1 MIMAKRVTRTP
12 RKTRA
17 SARVTTTRFTRFKQI
32 LRRYNMHAIRT
43 IMFAF
48 FMAWMTVSFCLYFGA
63 GYKAV
68 FLTIFAGILVASFF
82 APKPYK

>member
-17 SARVTTTRFTRFKQI
+17 SARVTTTRFTGFKQI
-32 LRRYNMHAIRT
+32 LRRYKMHALRT
-43 IMFAF
+43 IMFAI
-48 FMAWMTVSFCLYFGA
+48 FMAWMIVSFCLYFGA
-63 GYKAV
+63 GYKAA
-68 FLTIFAGILVASFF
+68 FLTIFFGILLSSFF